1 MSRIGLVLAVYGCF
15 AAWMANLAAAIWG
28 TGNTMLPLA
37 AGQAHGTA
45 LQEGMIAIAL
55 RSAAAALIAVALLI
69 LWGLRTS
76 GPGEAGE

>member
-1 MSRIGLVLAVYGCF
+1 
-15 AAWMANLAAAIWG
+15 
-28 TGNTMLPLA
+28 MLPLA